1 VLSLKNNQIEDRGAQ
16 YLGDALQEDMVRQIY
31 SLHFCLM
38 LLSYFLQTL
47 TELQLSGNQIG
58 DKGAEYLEK
67 LNKNDDKIVFI

>member
-1 VLSLKNNQIEDRGAQ
+1 
-16 YLGDALQEDMVRQIY
+16 
-31 SLHFCLM
+31 M